1 MPINTYSPSSTS
13 TVDTNIRG
21 KKLEENEIPSLLF
34 AQVEKPKNLY
44 AVKAINVFDN
54 RYRINVWVEIKEDG
68 LTKRKIG
75 ASYFAVLDDGEL
87 RIKS

>member
-1 MPINTYSPSSTS
+1 LPINTYSPSSTS
-13 TVDTNIRG
+13 TANTNTQG
-21 KKLEENEIPSLLF
+21 KKLEENDIPSLLF

-44 AVKAINVFDN
+44 AVKAINVFEN
-54 RYRINVWVEIKEDG
+54 RYRINVWVEIEEDG

-75 ASYFAVLDDGEL
+75 FSYFAILDGGDL